1 MTLNEK
7 TYEDDYKDTCT
18 KLIFSNI
25 IFFWGGGAKSN
36 QDQLIIAMP
45 DTGGKTCV
53 HATYRYF

>member
-7 TYEDDYKDTCT
+7 TYEDDNKDTCT

-25 IFFWGGGAKSN
+25 IFLGGGGAKSN